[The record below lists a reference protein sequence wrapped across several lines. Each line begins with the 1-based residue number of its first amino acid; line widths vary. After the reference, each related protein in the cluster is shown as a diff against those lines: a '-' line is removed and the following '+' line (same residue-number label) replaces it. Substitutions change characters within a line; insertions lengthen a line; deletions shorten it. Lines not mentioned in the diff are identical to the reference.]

1 MICQHENKVYASFG
15 RTLTVNPPI
24 HIKPWICKD
33 CGFEGEERDQ
43 GTSLDDEYN
52 EVKSKFSYPKHI
64 FKYGDKVK
72 RYNGEIGIVVELL
85 KDYNSGNFTN
95 YEMYRVDITDL
106 NGKIVKRGILMAQH
120 ELTLLV

>member
-1 MICQHENKVYASFG
+1 MPLEKGIARAVGMEVY
-15 RTLTVNPPI
+15 
-24 HIKPWICKD
+24 
-33 CGFEGEERDQ
+33 
-43 GTSLDDEYN
+43 
-52 EVKSKFSYPKHI
+52 KFSYPKHI

-120 ELTLLV
+120 ELTLSEK